1 MTDDAQVVE
10 DGLEARGGRR
20 RRLLFAGIAVLVV
33 AAVVAAVLVVRSLT
47 AAPAEAVPATVPVP
61 VTVAHVPDGTKIGVV
76 VTLGDGEGSEWNQ
89 AAQGAVVAQRRL
101 ALGGTDVQLVT
112 RNDGGSAEGAKK
124 AVGELVQDGVAGI
137 VVASSGGHVTAA
149 AAAAADAGVPVV
161 LPYADHT
168 ADSWSTAP
176 AADSVTAAMQRALGS
191 ADSPLLVDLGGGAPA
206 GLEVAH
212 VLTAGSTDVSA
223 LATTV
228 AQRTGAVQPDEDAAA
243 DAPAVDSDAVVVSGS
258 AARQGA
264 FVAALQAAD
273 VTVPVVLTPDATSPA
288 FGAALEDAGGSL
300 SGTFRTAGVATDDA
314 TALNADSAGR
324 AMSAFLGGVRIVA
337 KDPDAKNL
345 TGDQAF
351 SAVASAADSRSHDA
365 VIALVHAVGAARS
378 TSPEA
383 VTDALA
389 KASLGVDD
397 GIAGPALDF
406 RDQQAL
412 GSDATVLAASA
423 QALGLRPASSS
434 TASLVWFADTT
445 DSGPTDSGPTGSS
458 TTDSTTTDSDSAGN

>member
-1 MTDDAQVVE
+1 MTDDVQVVD
-10 DGLEARGGRR
+10 DGLEARRTKR
-20 RRLLFAGIAVLVV
+20 RRLLIAGIAVLVV
-33 AAVVAAVLVVRSLT
+33 VAVVAAVLTVRSLA

-61 VTVAHVPDGTKIGVV
+61 VTVAHVPDRTKIGVV
-76 VTLGDGEGSEWNQ
+76 ITLGDGEGSEWNQ
-89 AAQGAVVAQRRL
+89 AAQGAAVAQRRL

-112 RNDGGSAEGAKK
+112 RNDGGTADGARK
-124 AVGELVQDGVAGI
+124 AVTELVQAGVAGI

-149 AAAAADAGVPVV
+149 AATAADAGVPVV
-161 LPYADHT
+161 LPYAEHT

-176 AADSVTAAMQRALGS
+176 AAASVTTAMQRALGN
-191 ADSPLLVDLGGGAPA
+191 ADSPLLVDLGGGAPT
-206 GLEVAH
+206 GLRIAH

-228 AQRTGAVQPDEDAAA
+228 AQRTGAVEPDEDAPA
-243 DAPAVDSDAVVVSGS
+243 DTPAVDSDAVVVSGS

-273 VTVPVVLTPDATSPA
+273 VAVPVVLTPDATSPA
-288 FGAALEDAGGSL
+288 FGTALSSAGGSL

-314 TALNADSAGR
+314 TALNSDSAGR
-324 AMSAFLGGVRIVA
+324 AMSAFLGAVRIVA
-337 KDPDAKNL
+337 KDPEAKNL

-351 SAVASAADSRSHDA
+351 SAVASGADSRSHDA
-365 VIALVHAVGAARS
+365 VLALVHAVGAARS

-389 KASLGVDD
+389 KTSLGVDD

-406 RDQQAL
+406 GDQQAL

-423 QALGLRPASSS
+423 QALGLRPTGSSA
-434 TASLVWFADTT
+434 TSLVWFADTT
-445 DSGPTDSGPTGSS
+445 DH
-458 TTDSTTTDSDSAGN
+458 

>member
-1 MTDDAQVVE
+1 MTDDAQVVD
-10 DGLEARGGRR
+10 DGLEARGARR
-20 RRLLFAGIAVLVV
+20 RRLLIVGIAVLVV
-33 AAVVAAVLVVRSLT
+33 AAVVAAVLTIRSFA

-61 VTVAHVPDGTKIGVV
+61 VTVAHVPDRTKIGVV

-112 RNDGGSAEGAKK
+112 RNDGGTADGARK
-124 AVGELVQDGVAGI
+124 AVAELVQDGVAGV

-149 AAAAADAGVPVV
+149 ATAAADAGVPVV
-161 LPYADHT
+161 LPYAEHT

-176 AADSVTAAMQRALGS
+176 AVASVTTAMQRALGN

-206 GLEVAH
+206 GLRVAH
-212 VLTAGSTDVSA
+212 VMTAGTTDLSA

-228 AQRTGAVQPDEDAAA
+228 AERTGAVQPEADTEAETAA
-243 DAPAVDSDAVVVSGS
+243 DIPAVDSDAVVVSGS

-288 FGAALEDAGGSL
+288 FGAALSSAGGSL

-314 TALNADSAGR
+314 TALDSGSAGR
-324 AMSAFLGGVRIVA
+324 AMSAFLGAVRITA

-351 SAVASAADSRSHDA
+351 SAVASGADSRSHDA
-365 VIALVHAVGAARS
+365 VLALVHAVGTARS
-378 TSPEA
+378 TSLEA

-389 KASLGVDD
+389 RTSLGADD

-406 RDQQAL
+406 GDQQAL

-423 QALGLRPASSS
+423 QALGLRPTGSS

-445 DSGPTDSGPTGSS
+445 DH
-458 TTDSTTTDSDSAGN
+458 